1 MGKIKELKRKR
12 KGRAFR
18 HDYVDHNGK
27 RHREIIEVDTIKE
40 AEEIA
45 SMVEARVAEIRRGL
59 RSPPQ
64 SKTLWRDFKRRVL
77 IYYEQNK
84 AWNTTLRM
92 KYSLISAEKIM
103 KIEYLNDILS
113 ADIEQ
118 FRDKRLEE
126 VSASTVSLELRGLK
140 AAFNVAKKWGI
151 VNINT
156 VVGVSLPKVVD
167 YRVRRLLDSEVSSLL
182 EKVDNPDY
190 KDLILIYLN
199 TGARRAELLPPNFG
213 WMNVNWE
220 KKTLIFHGKGDK
232 TRWVPMNETV
242 EFILRRRRDA
252 GEESPFK
259 FRPDTV
265 THGVKRYMR
274 KASIEDAC
282 THTLRKTFGSRLLET
297 KAADIYE
304 ISRLLGHSSVIVT
317 ERHYLS
323 ILDENFHRAVGTLD
337 SNNQSS
343 STP

>member
-1 MGKIKELKRKR
+1 MAKIKELKRKR

-45 SMVEARVAEIRRGL
+45 SMVEARVAEIKRGL

-64 SKTLWRDFKRRVL
+64 AKTLWRDFKRRVL
-77 IYYEQNK
+77 IYYEQNR

-92 KYSLISAEKIM
+92 KYSLENAEKIM
-103 KIEYLNDILS
+103 KIDYLQDIFS
-113 ADIEQ
+113 ADVEDFKERRSRQ
-118 FRDKRLEE
+118 
-126 VSASTVSLELRGLK
+126 VSASTVSIELHGLK
-140 AAFNVAKKWGI
+140 AAFNLAKKWGLI
-151 VNINT
+151 SINP

-182 EKVDNPDY
+182 EKVDNPHY

-213 WMNVNWE
+213 WENVNWE
-220 KKTLIFHGKGDK
+220 GKTLTFHGKGDK

-242 EFILRRRRDA
+242 ESILRRRHRDA
-252 GEESPFK
+252 GEDPPFN

-265 THGVKRYMR
+265 THGVRRYMR
-274 KASIEDAC
+274 EAGVLNAGV
-282 THTLRKTFGSRLLET
+282 HTLRKTFGSRLLET

-304 ISRLLGHSSVIVT
+304 VSRLLGHSSVNVT
-317 ERHYLS
+317 EHHYIDL
-323 ILDENFHRAVGTLD
+323 LDENYHIAVRSLDRNHR
-337 SNNQSS
+337 S
-343 STP
+343 